1 MPQITDTM
9 VQTVQ
14 DDGGRLRISAVTGD
28 AANLRVSAVQGDAA
42 NLRISSLQ
50 GNSYSNIALSAQTT
64 VKSGAGFLHGI
75 TFNSNNIS
83 AVKLY
88 DNTVSGGT
96 AIATL
101 PTSGM
106 TAGPFFQY
114 DLNFSTGLTI
124 SSGSSNTDITV
135 MYQ

>member
-1 MPQITDTM
+1 MNPTNYTK
-9 VQTVQ
+9 VVQ
-14 DDGGRLRISAVTGD
+14 DQADDLRISAIQDD
-28 AANLRVSAVQGDAA
+28 AALQRVSA
-42 NLRISSLQ
+42 IQ
-50 GNSYSNIALSAQTT
+50 GNSYSNITGSAQTT

-75 TFNSNNIS
+75 QFNSNNVS
-83 AVKLY
+83 GLKLY

-106 TAGPFFQY
+106 AALGFFQY
-114 DLNFSTGLTI
+114 DLNFATGLTI

>member
-1 MPQITDTM
+1 MANPTGYIKIVNDSA
-9 VQTVQ
+9 
-14 DDGGRLRISAVTGD
+14 DD
-28 AANLRVSAVQGDAA
+28 LRVSAIGI
-42 NLRISSLQ
+42 R

-75 TFNSNNIS
+75 SFNSNNVS
-83 AVKLY
+83 GLRLY

-96 AIATL
+96 VIATL

-114 DLNFSTGLTI
+114 DLEFSTGLTI

-135 MYQ
+135 IYQ